1 MDKEIPMQGNK
12 LTEPEMGNEKHYKY
26 IIAFLFPSTSLKDI
40 KLYNVII
47 VNNVLTVGL
56 VIYRDVYCFPVA
68 AAKKLPHIRWLKTVF
83 LIVLEGR
90 NSNLRCW
97 RGCTPSGSSSRD
109 FISCCIQ
116 LLMAVFMTPLCFYL
130 HMAFPLCLC
139 PPLFSLL

>member
-56 VIYRDVYCFPVA
+56 VIYRDVYCFPVFFSY
-68 AAKKLPHIRWLKTVF
+68 F
-83 LIVLEGR
+83 L
-90 NSNLRCW
+90 
-97 RGCTPSGSSSRD
+97 SGFSRVYYIHYNINISFR
-109 FISCCIQ
+109 FI
-116 LLMAVFMTPLCFYL
+116 LT
-130 HMAFPLCLC
+130 
-139 PPLFSLL
+139 